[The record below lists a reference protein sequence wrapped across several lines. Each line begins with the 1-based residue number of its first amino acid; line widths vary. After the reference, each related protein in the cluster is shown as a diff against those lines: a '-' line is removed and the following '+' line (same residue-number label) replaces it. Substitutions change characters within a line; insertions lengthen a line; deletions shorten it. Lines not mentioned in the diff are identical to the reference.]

1 MNTTSSNRLLAFSL
15 FFLAHWFFGNLYE
28 EIVLAPNQLTN
39 SYEAL
44 KSWQGYFTITNQI
57 YYYVPFTQIAVFVVC
72 FLYLKSSNEKEKRLL
87 KKASIFGLLSI
98 IITALIVTQLNL
110 KLFFGDIEKY
120 KEQIYNLSV
129 IWLIGNA
136 LRLYLVGNTL
146 YYTFKTYHL
155 RQSIRPEGN
164 NYR

>member
-1 MNTTSSNRLLAFSL
+1 MQAKTFNHLLGFSL

-28 EIVLAPNQLTN
+28 EIVLAPNQLAN

-44 KSWQGYFTITNQI
+44 KSWQGYFTVTNQI
-57 YYYVPFTQIAVFVVC
+57 YYYVPLTQIAVFVVC
-72 FLYLKSSNEKEKRLL
+72 FLYVKSSNTKEKCLL

-98 IITALIVTQLNL
+98 LITALIVTQLNL

-136 LRLYLVGNTL
+136 IRLYLVGTCL
-146 YYTFKTYHL
+146 YLTFKHTFYDKK
-155 RQSIRPEGN
+155 Q
-164 NYR
+164 

>member
-1 MNTTSSNRLLAFSL
+1 MNNKTFNRLLGFSL

-57 YYYVPFTQIAVFVVC
+57 HYYVPFTQFAVFVIC
-72 FLYLKSSNEKEKRLL
+72 YLYFKTDNQMEKRLL

-98 IITALIVTQLNL
+98 LLTAIIVTQLNL

-120 KEQIYNLSV
+120 KDQIYDLSV
-129 IWLIGNA
+129 IWLFGNA
-136 LRLYLVGNTL
+136 IRIYLVGSCL
-146 YYTFKTYHL
+146 LLTFRIYIL
-155 RQSIRPEGN
+155 RQIN
-164 NYR
+164 Q

>member
-1 MNTTSSNRLLAFSL
+1 MKPIIFNRLLVFSL

-57 YYYVPFTQIAVFVVC
+57 YYYVPFTQIAVFVIC
-72 FLYLKSSNEKEKRLL
+72 FLYLKSSNETEKYLL

-98 IITALIVTQLNL
+98 AITAIIVTQLNL

-136 LRLYLVGNTL
+136 IRLYLVGSSL
-146 YYTFKTYHL
+146 YYIFKTY
-155 RQSIRPEGN
+155 IRRKINSANP
-164 NYR
+164 